1 MRKGLVMRNSNSKKR
16 VKSRGGL
23 PPNKYLTR
31 DQAERVI
38 KYNEQLKSSANKQ
51 INQRAV
57 INGLILD
64 VLLNSG
70 LRASE
75 FCTLQMR
82 DLPHIHGKLIIDVR
96 KGKGCVRR
104 SVEISTGLA
113 KRISQ
118 FVKKSRRYA
127 KLRSP
132 LIESEGGELTNR
144 KNIYSKLRI
153 LGNVVGI
160 TNLHPHV
167 LRHTYGYLFYNH
179 CKDLLFLADQ
189 MGHKSITTT
198 AIYARTSNTERR
210 RIVESFGV

>member
-1 MRKGLVMRNSNSKKR
+1 MKKSNSKKR

-31 DQAERVI
+31 EQANQLI
-38 KYNEQLKSSANKQ
+38 KYNEQLKASINNQ
-51 INQRAV
+51 IKQRAV

-75 FCTLQMR
+75 FCVLQMR

-96 KGKGCVRR
+96 KGKGCVQR
-104 SVEISTGLA
+104 SVEISTDLA
-113 KRISQ
+113 KRINQ
-118 FVKKSRRYA
+118 FVKRYRKYA

-132 LIESEGGELTNR
+132 LIESESGDLTNR
-144 KNIYSKLRI
+144 KNIWSKLRI
-153 LGNVVGI
+153 LGKVVGI

-167 LRHTYGYLFYNH
+167 LRHTYGYLLYNH

-198 AIYARTSNTERR
+198 AIYARTGSTERR